1 MKTKEGH
8 HMLCKRNVPKILIG
22 LGILLASASATLAA
36 PHHHGHGLSLNASH
50 RHSTYQVHSGYVR
63 SHGFH
68 GHHRYHGHRYGLGA
82 VTLGVVGGT
91 VLGAAIAHAAS
102 PVVLSPAP
110 IVYSHPVVVSSSLQS
125 QSFVAVQSQPPSPAF
140 GSVYSALPSGCTLAM
155 VQDQNYYRCG
165 SYWYLPQFGPQGVQ
179 YLFVAPPQ

>member
-1 MKTKEGH
+1 
-8 HMLCKRNVPKILIG
+8 MLCKRNVSTVLVG
-22 LGILLASASATLAA
+22 LGILLASAPATHAA
-36 PHHHGHGLSLNASH
+36 PHHHGHGHGLSLNASH
-50 RHSTYQVHSGYVR
+50 RHSTYQVHSGSIR

-68 GHHRYHGHRYGLGA
+68 GHHRYHGHRFGLGA

-155 VQDQNYYRCG
+155 VQGQNYYRCG